1 MAEGG
6 KRSTRQEGYSMNQ
19 QITEHGSGYK
29 RTRVRGLAPWQPRAS
44 TRAVLDQIQ
53 DVLEEYREQWPITNR
68 QICYRLVGRFGYDK
82 SEQAFERA
90 YEYLNRG
97 RRAGLVPFEAIR
109 DDGEEVAEPLAFAS
123 REQFIATARRLAAD
137 YRMDRQTGQAQYIE
151 LWCEAAGMV
160 PQLAAV
166 VGEYGI
172 PVRSSSGFNSVTVL
186 HDAAR
191 RVLERE
197 VPTLV
202 FQVGDHDPSGRAIL
216 DRVAAD
222 VTQLAYDLA
231 IRDDHHRY
239 PEVSFERIAVTEN
252 QIGFYQLPG
261 APPKAT
267 DKRGTWEGDTVQ
279 AEALAPDVL
288 ATEVRLAVTS
298 LINGTALDEVR
309 RQEAIEGDRVAAD
322 IEALLEADDD

>member
-1 MAEGG
+1 VSEPTDPAA
-6 KRSTRQEGYSMNQ
+6 
-19 QITEHGSGYK
+19 GYK
-29 RTRVRGLAPWQPRAS
+29 RQRVMGLAPWQPRPK
-44 TRAVLDQIQ
+44 TQAVLDQIL
-53 DVLEEYREQWPITNR
+53 DILEEYREQWPITNR

-82 SEQAFERA
+82 TEQAFERA

-109 DDGEEVAEPLAFAS
+109 DDGEEVAEPLTFAS

-160 PQLAAV
+160 PQLAQV

-172 PVRSSSGFNSVTVL
+172 AVRSSSGFNSVTVL
-186 HDAAR
+186 HDAAC

-202 FQVGDHDPSGRAIL
+202 LQVGDHDPSGRAIL

-222 VTQLAYDLA
+222 VARLAQDLA
-231 IRDDHHRY
+231 VRDFLRELSFAS
-239 PEVSFERIAVTEN
+239 PEVSFRRIAVTPE
-252 QIGFYQLPG
+252 QITRYQLPG
-261 APPKAT
+261 SPAKAT

-279 AEALAPDVL
+279 AEALPPDTL
-288 ATEVRLAVTS
+288 AAEVRQAVTP
-298 LINGTALDEVR
+298 LIDQTALDRVR
-309 RQEAIEGDRVAAD
+309 RDEATEGARVTAD
-322 IEALLEADDD
+322 IEALLAGDGNGDS

>member
-1 MAEGG
+1 M
-6 KRSTRQEGYSMNQ
+6 
-19 QITEHGSGYK
+19 TEQATETGSGYK
-29 RTRVRGLAPWQPRAS
+29 RTRVRGLAPWQPRAK
-44 TRAVLDQIQ
+44 TQAILDQIQ
-53 DVLEEYREQWPITNR
+53 EILEEYREQWPITNR

-109 DDGEEVAEPLAFAS
+109 DDGEEVAKPLTFAS

-160 PQLAAV
+160 PQLAQV
-166 VGEYGI
+166 VGDYGI
-172 PVRSSSGFNSVTVL
+172 AVRSSSGFNSVTVL
-186 HDAAR
+186 HDAAC

-202 FQVGDHDPSGRAIL
+202 LQVGDHDPSGRAIL

-222 VTQLAYDLA
+222 VAQLAYDLA
-231 IRDDHHRY
+231 IRDEHHRY
-239 PEVSFERIAVTEN
+239 PEVSFRRVAVTPE
-252 QIGFYQLPG
+252 QIDRHRLPG

-288 ATEVRLAVTS
+288 AAEVRLAVTP
-298 LINGTALDEVR
+298 LIDLDALAEVQQ
-309 RQEAIEGDRVAAD
+309 QEAIEGDRVGAD

>member
-1 MAEGG
+1 MTNQTTEDPAGG
-6 KRSTRQEGYSMNQ
+6 D
-19 QITEHGSGYK
+19 SGYK
-29 RTRVRGLAPWQPRAS
+29 RTRVRGLAPWQPRAK
-44 TRAVLDQIQ
+44 TLAALDQITAI
-53 DVLEEYREQWPITNR
+53 LEEYRAQWPITNR
-68 QICYRLVGRFGYDK
+68 QICYRMVGRFHHDK
-82 SEQAFERA
+82 TEQAFERL

-97 RRAGLVPFEAIR
+97 RRAGMIPFDAIR

-123 REQFIATARRLAAD
+123 REDFIRVARELAAD
-137 YRMDRQTGQAQYIE
+137 YRLDRQTGQAQYIE

-166 VGEYGI
+166 VGPYGV

-186 HDAAR
+186 HAAAC
-191 RVLERE
+191 RVLGRA

-202 FQVGDHDPSGRAIL
+202 LQVGDHDPSGRAIL

-222 VTQLAYDLA
+222 VDQLVADLA
-231 IRDDHHRY
+231 DRDGQVN
-239 PEVSFERIAVTEN
+239 PGVSFRRIAVTPD
-252 QIGFYQLPG
+252 QISRYQLPG

-288 ATEVRLAVTS
+288 AAEVRQAVTP
-298 LINGTALDEVR
+298 LIDQDVLAEIH
-309 RQEAIEGDRVAAD
+309 RQEAIEGDRVTAD
-322 IEALLEADDD
+322 IEALLEAEQ